1 LPSLLAASS
10 PKRQCI
16 FGHIVSAYSRSGLD
30 FAEVLD
36 AAAFP
41 EAIAVIV
48 KHNQFLLLAVY
59 LKNVFGYGKSPL
71 RTS

>member
-1 LPSLLAASS
+1 MAASS

-16 FGHIVSAYSRSGLD
+16 FGHIMSAYSRSGLD

-41 EAIAVIV
+41 DPIEAIAITV
-48 KHNQFLLLAVY
+48 KHDRFCA
-59 LKNVFGYGKSPL
+59 FGRLFCS
-71 RTS
+71 